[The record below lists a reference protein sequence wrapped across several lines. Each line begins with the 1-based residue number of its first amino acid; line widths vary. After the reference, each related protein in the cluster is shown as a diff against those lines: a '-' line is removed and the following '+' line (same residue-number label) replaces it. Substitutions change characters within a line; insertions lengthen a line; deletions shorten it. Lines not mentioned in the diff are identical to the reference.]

1 MPKINLLDDNTIKK
15 IAAGEVI
22 ERPSSI
28 VKELVENSID
38 ANSRQII
45 IETKDGGTTYI
56 RVTDDGIGMEKED
69 ILLAFERH
77 STSKLKT
84 IEDLYKI
91 VSMGFRGEALSS
103 IVSVSNVEIV
113 SRTKENLVGSK
124 AAFEDGKLKFIEP
137 IAANV
142 GTTIIVKDVFSN
154 LPVRKKFL
162 KTNATEERYI
172 ADIVTKIALG
182 NPRISIKLIRD
193 GKLTLNTNGSSEE
206 INVIYQLL
214 GKDIAKGISLIEFE
228 DDNFSF
234 KGYFSNN
241 NIYRSNRNYQ
251 YLFVNNR
258 YVYDYKLAKVIEEQ
272 YSSMLPINKH
282 PVFILYINIDPALI
296 DVNIHPTKQEI
307 KFIEENKIYS
317 IIANQIKQNTSKI
330 VNIPSPSLENK
341 EKKKTEKYPYIWDL
355 QNNDHKQI
363 SSIKKDEQIVRE
375 NRAFDFEDYTSTDF
389 KNILYQDNDM
399 VNETIKDDFIEN
411 PNIGEK
417 KNQTYNYNDNAT
429 INFNELKFIGIAFS
443 TYVIFENNKS
453 DTIYIIDQHAAH
465 ERVMYEKLLREYHN
479 ESIVVQQLLTPQI
492 IDLSPADYLYVKDNI
507 EIFNQIGF
515 LVELFDDKSII
526 LRGIPLVFG
535 KPDGEKLFLDILD
548 DLDDSNVG
556 IYTTKLDKIMKIACT
571 SAVKAGDDLKQME
584 IKSLLTQLNECDNPY
599 TCPHGRPTIIK
610 FNRKDIEKKFLRII

>member
-22 ERPSSI
+22 ERPASI

-38 ANSRQII
+38 ASSKQII
-45 IETKDGGTTYI
+45 IEVKDGGTTYI

-69 ILLAFERH
+69 IILAFERH
-77 STSKLKT
+77 STSKLKN

-103 IVSVSNVEIV
+103 IVSVSNVEII
-113 SRTKENLVGSK
+113 SRTKENSVGNK
-124 AAFEDGKLKFIEP
+124 AVFEDGKLKFIEP
-137 IAANV
+137 IGANV

-154 LPVRKKFL
+154 IPVRKKFL
-162 KTNATEERYI
+162 KTNSTEERYI

-182 NPRISIKLIRD
+182 NPSISIRLIRD

-206 INVIYQLL
+206 SNVIYQLL
-214 GKDIAKGISLIEFE
+214 GKDVARGISLIEFE
-228 DDNFSF
+228 DDNLSF

-272 YSSMLPINKH
+272 YSSILPINKH
-282 PVFILYINIDPALI
+282 PVFILYIKINPALI

-307 KFIEENKIYS
+307 KFVEENKIYS
-317 IIANQIKQNTSKI
+317 LIANQIKKNINKI
-330 VNIPSPSLENK
+330 ISIPNAGLDNK
-341 EKKKTEKYPYIWDL
+341 KEIKGQKYPYIWEL
-355 QNNDHKQI
+355 QNNNDYKLDTI
-363 SSIKKDEQIVRE
+363 AKKNDQVLRE
-375 NRAFDFEDYTSTDF
+375 VKSFNFEDYTSTDF
-389 KNILYQDNDM
+389 KSVLYEDNDM
-399 VNETIKDDFIEN
+399 VSDIIVDDFIEN
-411 PNIGEK
+411 SNIREK
-417 KNQTYNYNDNAT
+417 DDESTDNNT
-429 INFNELKFIGIAFS
+429 LINFNKLKLIGIAFN
-443 TYVIFENNKS
+443 TYIILENYES
-453 DTIYIIDQHAAH
+453 DTIFIIDQHAAH
-465 ERVMYEKLLREYHN
+465 ERVMYEKLLKEFHT

-492 IDLSPADYLYVKDNI
+492 IDLSPPDYLNVKDNI

-515 LVELFDDKSII
+515 LIELFDDKSII
-526 LRGIPLVFG
+526 LRGLPLVFG

-548 DLDDSNVG
+548 SLEDNKVG
-556 IYTTKLDKIMKIACT
+556 IYSTKLEKIMKIACT
-571 SAVKAGDDLKQME
+571 SAVKAGDNLKQTE
-584 IKSLLTQLNECDNPY
+584 IQSLLTQLNECDNPY

>member
-375 NRAFDFEDYTSTDF
+375 NRAFDFEDYTSIDF

-443 TYVIFENNKS
+443 TYIIFENNKS

-548 DLDDSNVG
+548 DLEDSNVG

>member
-38 ANSRQII
+38 ANSGQII

-417 KNQTYNYNDNAT
+417 KDQIYNYNDNAM

-443 TYVIFENNKS
+443 TYIIFENNKS

>member
-1 MPKINLLDDNTIKK
+1 MPKINLLDDNTIRK

-38 ANSRQII
+38 ANSSQII
-45 IETKDGGTTYI
+45 IEIKDGGTTYI

-69 ILLAFERH
+69 IILAFERH
-77 STSKLKT
+77 STSKLKN

-103 IVSVSNVEIV
+103 IVSVSNVEII
-113 SRTKENLVGSK
+113 SRTKENSVGNK
-124 AAFEDGKLKFIEP
+124 AVFEDGKLKSIEP
-137 IAANV
+137 IGANV

-154 LPVRKKFL
+154 IPVRKKFL
-162 KTNATEERYI
+162 KTNSTEERYV

-182 NPRISIKLIRD
+182 NPSVSIKLIRD
-193 GKLTLNTNGSSEE
+193 GKLALNTNGSSEE
-206 INVIYQLL
+206 TNVIYQLL
-214 GKDIAKGISLIEFE
+214 GKDIAKGINLIEFE
-228 DDNFSF
+228 DDNLSF

-241 NIYRSNRNYQ
+241 NIYRSNRNSQ

-272 YSSMLPINKH
+272 YSSILPINKH
-282 PVFILYINIDPALI
+282 PIFILYININPALI

-317 IIANQIKQNTSKI
+317 IIANQIKKNINKI
-330 VNIPSPSLENK
+330 INIPRPNLEDK
-341 EKKKTEKYPYIWDL
+341 EKKQTEKYPYIWEL
-355 QNNDHKQI
+355 QNNNDYNFNSTI
-363 SSIKKDEQIVRE
+363 SKSEQVIRE
-375 NRAFDFEDYTSTDF
+375 GKAFDFEDYTSTDF
-389 KNILYQDNDM
+389 KSVLYQDNDM
-399 VNETIKDDFIEN
+399 VNDIIIDDFIGN
-411 PNIGEK
+411 ANIREK
-417 KNQTYNYNDNAT
+417 DDESSDNNT
-429 INFNELKFIGIAFS
+429 LINFNKLKFIGIAFS
-443 TYVIFENNKS
+443 TYIILENYES
-453 DTIYIIDQHAAH
+453 DTIFVIDQHAAH
-465 ERVMYEKLLREYHN
+465 ERVMYEKLMKEFN
-479 ESIVVQQLLTPQI
+479 AESIVVQQLITPQI
-492 IDLSPADYLYVKDNI
+492 IDLSPPDYLNVKDNM

-515 LVELFDDKSII
+515 IIELFDDKSII

-548 DLDDSNVG
+548 SLEDNNVE
-556 IYTTKLDKIMKIACT
+556 IYSTKLEKIMKIACT
-571 SAVKAGDDLKQME
+571 SAVKAGDNLKQME
-584 IKSLLTQLNECDNPY
+584 IQSLLTQLNECDNPY

>member
-1 MPKINLLDDNTIKK
+1 MPKINLLDDNTIRK

-38 ANSRQII
+38 ANSSQII
-45 IETKDGGTTYI
+45 IEIKDGGTTYI

-69 ILLAFERH
+69 IILAFERH
-77 STSKLKT
+77 STSKLKN

-103 IVSVSNVEIV
+103 IVSVSNVEII
-113 SRTKENLVGSK
+113 SRTKENSVGNK
-124 AAFEDGKLKFIEP
+124 AVFEDGKLKFIEP
-137 IAANV
+137 IGANV
-142 GTTIIVKDVFSN
+142 GTTIIVKDVFSYI
-154 LPVRKKFL
+154 PVRKKFL
-162 KTNATEERYI
+162 KTNSTEERYV

-182 NPRISIKLIRD
+182 NPSISIKLIRD
-193 GKLTLNTNGSSEE
+193 SKLALNTNGSSEE
-206 INVIYQLL
+206 TNVIYQLL
-214 GKDIAKGISLIEFE
+214 GKDIAKGINLIEFE
-228 DDNFSF
+228 DDDLSF

-241 NIYRSNRNYQ
+241 NIYRSNRNSQ

-282 PVFILYINIDPALI
+282 PIFILYININPALI

-317 IIANQIKQNTSKI
+317 IIGNQIKKNINKI
-330 VNIPSPSLENK
+330 VNIPSPNLEEK
-341 EKKKTEKYPYIWDL
+341 EKKQIEKYPYIWEL
-355 QNNDHKQI
+355 QNNNDYNFDSNITKNQQVI
-363 SSIKKDEQIVRE
+363 RE
-375 NRAFDFEDYTSTDF
+375 GKSFDFEDYTSTDF
-389 KNILYQDNDM
+389 KDVLYQDNDI
-399 VNETIKDDFIEN
+399 VNETIIVDFIEN
-411 PNIGEK
+411 SNIGEK
-417 KNQTYNYNDNAT
+417 DDVSSEKNTL
-429 INFNELKFIGIAFS
+429 INFNRLKLIGIAFS
-443 TYVIFENNKS
+443 TYIILENYES
-453 DTIYIIDQHAAH
+453 DTIFIIDQHAAH
-465 ERVMYEKLLREYHN
+465 ERVMYEKLMKEFHT

-492 IDLSPADYLYVKDNI
+492 IDLSPPDYLNVKDNI

-515 LVELFDDKSII
+515 LIELFDDKSII

-548 DLDDSNVG
+548 SLEDNNVG
-556 IYTTKLDKIMKIACT
+556 IYSTKLEKIMKIACT
-571 SAVKAGDDLKQME
+571 SAAKAGDNLKQME
-584 IKSLLTQLNECDNPY
+584 IQSLLTQLNECDNPY

>member
-1 MPKINLLDDNTIKK
+1 MPKINLLDDNTIRK

-22 ERPSSI
+22 ERPASI

-38 ANSRQII
+38 ASSSQII
-45 IETKDGGTTYI
+45 IEVKDGGTTYI
-56 RVTDDGIGMEKED
+56 RVTDDGVGMEKED
-69 ILLAFERH
+69 IFLAFERH
-77 STSKLKT
+77 STSKLNN

-103 IVSVSNVEIV
+103 IVSVSNVEII
-113 SRTKENLVGSK
+113 SRTKENLVGNK
-124 AAFEDGKLKFIEP
+124 AVFEDGKLKFIEP
-137 IAANV
+137 IGANV

-154 LPVRKKFL
+154 IPVRKKIL
-162 KTNATEERYI
+162 KTNSTEERYI

-182 NPRISIKLIRD
+182 NPIISIKLIRD

-214 GKDIAKGISLIEFE
+214 GKDVSKGINLIEFE
-228 DDNFSF
+228 DDNLSF

-241 NIYRSNRNYQ
+241 NTYRSNRNYQ

-272 YSSMLPINKH
+272 YNTILPINKH
-282 PVFILYINIDPALI
+282 PVFILYIKINPALI

-317 IIANQIKQNTSKI
+317 LIANQIKKNINKI
-330 VNIPSPSLENK
+330 ISIPNAGFDIKKENK
-341 EKKKTEKYPYIWDL
+341 VQKYPYIWEL
-355 QNNDHKQI
+355 QNNNDCKLD
-363 SSIKKDEQIVRE
+363 SIAKKNDKVRRE
-375 NRAFDFEDYTSTDF
+375 GKSFNFEDYTSTDF
-389 KNILYQDNDM
+389 KSILYQNNDM
-399 VNETIKDDFIEN
+399 VNDIIVDDFIEN
-411 PNIGEK
+411 SNIREK
-417 KNQTYNYNDNAT
+417 DDESTDNNT
-429 INFNELKFIGIAFS
+429 LINFNKLKLIGIAFN
-443 TYVIFENNKS
+443 TYIILENYES
-453 DTIYIIDQHAAH
+453 DTIFIIDQHAAH
-465 ERVMYEKLLREYHN
+465 ERVMYEKLLKEFQT

-492 IDLSPADYLYVKDNI
+492 IDLSPPDYLNVKDNI

-515 LVELFDDKSII
+515 LIELFDDKSII
-526 LRGIPLVFG
+526 LRGIPLIFG

-548 DLDDSNVG
+548 SLEDKNVG
-556 IYTTKLDKIMKIACT
+556 IYSTKLEKIMKIACT
-571 SAVKAGDDLKQME
+571 SAVKAGDNLKQME
-584 IKSLLTQLNECDNPY
+584 IQSLLTQLNECDNPY

>member
-1 MPKINLLDDNTIKK
+1 MPKINLLDDNTIRK

-38 ANSRQII
+38 ANSSQII
-45 IETKDGGTTYI
+45 IEIKDGGTTYI

-69 ILLAFERH
+69 IILAFERH
-77 STSKLKT
+77 STSKLKN

-103 IVSVSNVEIV
+103 IVSVSNVEII
-113 SRTKENLVGSK
+113 SRTKENSVGNK
-124 AAFEDGKLKFIEP
+124 AVFEDGKLKSIEP
-137 IAANV
+137 IGANV

-154 LPVRKKFL
+154 IPVRKKFL
-162 KTNATEERYI
+162 KTNSTEERYV
-172 ADIVTKIALG
+172 ADIITKIALG
-182 NPRISIKLIRD
+182 NPSVSIKLIRD
-193 GKLTLNTNGSSEE
+193 GKLALNTNGSSEE
-206 INVIYQLL
+206 TNVIYQLL
-214 GKDIAKGISLIEFE
+214 GKDIAKGINLIEFE
-228 DDNFSF
+228 DDNLSF

-241 NIYRSNRNYQ
+241 NIYRSNRNSQ

-282 PVFILYINIDPALI
+282 PIFILYININPALI

-317 IIANQIKQNTSKI
+317 IIANQIKKNINKI
-330 VNIPSPSLENK
+330 VNIPSPNLDDK
-341 EKKKTEKYPYIWDL
+341 EKKQTEKYPYIWEL
-355 QNNDHKQI
+355 QNNNDYNFDSTI
-363 SSIKKDEQIVRE
+363 SKSEQVIRE
-375 NRAFDFEDYTSTDF
+375 GKAFDFEDYTSTDF
-389 KNILYQDNDM
+389 KSVLYQDNDM
-399 VNETIKDDFIEN
+399 VNDIIIDDFIGN
-411 PNIGEK
+411 ANIREK
-417 KNQTYNYNDNAT
+417 DDESSDNNT
-429 INFNELKFIGIAFS
+429 LINFNKLKFIGIAFS
-443 TYVIFENNKS
+443 TYIILENYES
-453 DTIYIIDQHAAH
+453 DTIFVIDQHAAH
-465 ERVMYEKLLREYHN
+465 ERVMYEKLMKEFHT
-479 ESIVVQQLLTPQI
+479 ESIVVQQLITPQI
-492 IDLSPADYLYVKDNI
+492 IDLSPPDYLNVKDNM

-515 LVELFDDKSII
+515 IIELFDDKSII

-548 DLDDSNVG
+548 SLEDNNVE
-556 IYTTKLDKIMKIACT
+556 IYSTKLEKIMKIACT
-571 SAVKAGDDLKQME
+571 SAVKAGDNLKQME
-584 IKSLLTQLNECDNPY
+584 IQSLLTQLNECDNPY

>member
-38 ANSRQII
+38 ANSGQII

>member
-124 AAFEDGKLKFIEP
+124 AVFEDGKLKFIEP

>member
-193 GKLTLNTNGSSEE
+193 GKLALNTNGSSEE

-417 KNQTYNYNDNAT
+417 KDQIYNYNDNAM

-443 TYVIFENNKS
+443 TYIIFENNKS